1 MQTTI
6 LRSLG
11 DISPAFLRQCWQ
23 RLRVHVPELENHSRR
38 SASRL
43 RAAKRIERYTATEAK
58 RLGCPRTGDEL
69 VASMNARQDAM
80 KAAAL
85 VYEVEE
91 EHREVTEGL
100 RLVRSLCPSIRP
112 APAPG
117 TPSVRLPARRPLPR
131 ERSQPAGNQRAAPSD
146 SQPAAATAV
155 APSGAPAAD
164 PGDPERPGVRSCRPG
179 RGERIRFGPHG
190 GPSCQS
196 NLAVPATPL
205 SFGDLPAALDD
216 EDVARVLRCSRRT
229 AQRLMSAG
237 KLGPVSDLG
246 RRRVRRDHFVAALSG
261 VKCRRAGR

>member
-1 MQTTI
+1 
-6 LRSLG
+6 
-11 DISPAFLRQCWQ
+11 
-23 RLRVHVPELENHSRR
+23 
-38 SASRL
+38 
-43 RAAKRIERYTATEAK
+43 
-58 RLGCPRTGDEL
+58 
-69 VASMNARQDAM
+69 MNARQDAM

-91 EHREVTEGL
+91 EHREVTERL
-100 RLVRSLCPSIRP
+100 RLVRSLYRSIKP
-112 APAPG
+112 A
-117 TPSVRLPARRPLPR
+117 TVRLPARRPLPR
-131 ERSQPAGNQRAAPSD
+131 ERSRPVGNQGAARSD